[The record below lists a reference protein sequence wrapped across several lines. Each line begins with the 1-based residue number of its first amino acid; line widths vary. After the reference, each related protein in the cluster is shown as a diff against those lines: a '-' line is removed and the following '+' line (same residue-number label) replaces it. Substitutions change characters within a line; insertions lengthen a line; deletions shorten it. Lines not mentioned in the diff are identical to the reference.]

1 MWTRIVV
8 SMAVI
13 VAAIIHLEQ
22 WFLVFRDHPVMG
34 PAMLL
39 NFIGGIVI
47 GVLVLVW
54 HHWLPLLLAV
64 LFGAATL
71 GAFLVST
78 TPMGLFGVHERW
90 TIWEV
95 FVAAAAEV
103 VAIVVGLIGL
113 RANRPLPSRA

>member
-8 SMAVI
+8 SVAVI

-54 HHWLPLLLAV
+54 LHWLPLLLAV